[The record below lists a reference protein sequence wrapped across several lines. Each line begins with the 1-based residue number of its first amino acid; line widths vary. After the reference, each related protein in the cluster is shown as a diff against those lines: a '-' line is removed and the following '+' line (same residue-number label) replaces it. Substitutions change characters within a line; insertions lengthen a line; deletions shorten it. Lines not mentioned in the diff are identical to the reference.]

1 MDFQEQFF
9 KERIKFIHEARD
21 KKEESFEKMQHQER
35 EKVQQS
41 NPNPSNAEGYK
52 CRKKRLDSCQFFPLI
67 WINTQA
73 ELESF
78 KMEYANTRLEC
89 NAADERANILASKVI
104 GLEEKASEHL
114 WLNLMVY
121 QSHLIHSLSSFNFL
135 RHLKLKG
142 VAVLGFP
149 TLIRVVVYIL
159 FICLVFLF

>member
-1 MDFQEQFF
+1 E
-9 KERIKFIHEARD
+9 
-21 KKEESFEKMQHQER
+21 
-35 EKVQQS
+35 
-41 NPNPSNAEGYK
+41 
-52 CRKKRLDSCQFFPLI
+52 RKKRLDSCQFFPLI

-121 QSHLIHSLSSFNFL
+121 QSHL

-149 TLIRVVVYIL
+149 TLIRVVVHIL
-159 FICLVFLF
+159 FICLVFLFQLISMLVLIQMQQ